1 MAPRGSVDGSSGSAA
16 QQPPNSTITAI
27 AGIEVGHWTD
37 SEAATGVTVI
47 SFPEPNIAAFE
58 ARGGAPGTR
67 ETALLAPGMK
77 VETIQALVFSGGSAF
92 GLATADGVMTELAA
106 EGRGH
111 PTPAGPIPIVPAAIL
126 YDLIVGQAMPPG
138 PTAGAAAYRAKSSDP
153 VPLGSVGAGTGATVS
168 KWQGFERMRK
178 AGIGSATAAVGSA
191 TLGALVALNAVGD
204 VIDLSGRWISGGP
217 DESTPPAVS
226 GFRENTTLVAI
237 ATDATLS
244 KSDLLRL
251 CVRSH
256 DALAATLRPA
266 HTRYDGD
273 IVFAVS
279 CGVLEA
285 DLDLLGEAA
294 FTTVAAAIVSAVE
307 QATSLAGIPAVSD
320 G

>member
-1 MAPRGSVDGSSGSAA
+1 MDPGYPDIIGGDVAA
-16 QQPPNSTITAI
+16 NSTITAI
-27 AGIEVGHWTD
+27 DGIEVGHWTD
-37 SEAATGVTVI
+37 VAAATGVTVV
-47 SFPEPNIAAFE
+47 SFPEPNVAVFE

-111 PTPAGPIPIVPAAIL
+111 PTPVGPVPIVPAAIL
-126 YDLIVGQAMPPG
+126 YDLIVGEAIPPG
-138 PTAGAAAYRAKSSDP
+138 PAAGAAAYRARSSGP

-178 AGIGSATAAVGSA
+178 AGIGSAATAVGSA
-191 TLGALVALNAVGD
+191 RLGALVALNAVGD
-204 VIDLSGRWISGGP
+204 VIDLAGRWISGGP
-217 DESTPPAVS
+217 GDPAPPTVA
-226 GFRENTTLVAI
+226 GFRDNTTLVTI
-237 ATDATLS
+237 ATDAALT

-279 CGVLEA
+279 CGTLEA

-307 QATSLAGIPAVSD
+307 EATSLAGIPAVSD

>member
-1 MAPRGSVDGSSGSAA
+1 MAS
-16 QQPPNSTITAI
+16 NSTITAVP
-27 AGIEVGHWTD
+27 GIEVGHWTD
-37 SEAATGVTVI
+37 TEAATGVTVI
-47 SFPEPNIAAFE
+47 SFPEPNIATFE

-111 PTPAGPIPIVPAAIL
+111 PTPAGPVPIVPAAIL
-126 YDLIVGQAMPPG
+126 YDLIVGEATPPG
-138 PTAGAAAYRAKSSDP
+138 PEAGAAAYRAKSSDP
-153 VPLGSVGAGTGATVS
+153 VPLGSLGAGTGATVS
-168 KWQGFERMRK
+168 KWQGFDRMRK
-178 AGIGSATAAVGSA
+178 AGIGSATTEVGSA

-204 VIDLSGRWISGGP
+204 VVDLAGRWISGGP
-217 DESTPPAVS
+217 GETTPPAVG

-237 ATDATLS
+237 ATDAALS

-279 CGVLEA
+279 CGQLEA

-294 FTTVAAAIVSAVE
+294 FTTVAAAIVSAVME
-307 QATSLAGIPAVSD
+307 ATALAGIPAVSD

>member
-1 MAPRGSVDGSSGSAA
+1 VAS
-16 QQPPNSTITAI
+16 NSTITAI
-27 AGIEVGHWTD
+27 PGIEVGHWTD
-37 SEAATGVTVI
+37 TETATGVTVI
-47 SFPEPNIAAFE
+47 SFPEPNLAAFE

-77 VETIQALVFSGGSAF
+77 LETIQALVFAGGSAF

-111 PTPAGPIPIVPAAIL
+111 PTPAGPVPIVPAAIL
-126 YDLIVGQAMPPG
+126 YDLIVGEATPPG
-138 PTAGAAAYRAKSSDP
+138 PEAGAAAYRAKSSDP

-168 KWQGFERMRK
+168 KWQGFDRMRK
-178 AGIGSATAAVGSA
+178 AGIGSATTDVGDA

-204 VIDLSGRWISGGP
+204 VVDLTGRWICGGP
-217 DESTPPAVS
+217 GELTAPAVS

-279 CGVLEA
+279 CGQIEA

-307 QATSLAGIPAVSD
+307 EATSLAGIPAVSD